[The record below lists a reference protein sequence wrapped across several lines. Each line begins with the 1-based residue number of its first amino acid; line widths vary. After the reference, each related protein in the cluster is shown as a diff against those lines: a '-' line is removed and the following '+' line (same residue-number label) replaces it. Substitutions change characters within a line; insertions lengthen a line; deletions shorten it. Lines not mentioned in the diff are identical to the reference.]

1 MSGAASLLPKGRIVR
16 VTFELEL
23 PEAAGTEAVRQWLA
37 YELMHAEARMEGPL
51 AGHGIDLIS
60 APRIEDTGMHLVERE
75 DAYPDGKG
83 GTRPERRVWRVPQ
96 GGGV

>member
-1 MSGAASLLPKGRIVR
+1 MSMMPKGRIVR

-23 PEAAGTEAVRQWLA
+23 PEAAGEEAVRQWLA
-37 YELMHAEARMEGPL
+37 YELMHEEARMEGPL

-60 APRIEDTGMHLVERE
+60 APRIEDTGMRLVERE
-75 DAYPDGKG
+75 DVYPDGKG

-96 GGGV
+96 EGGA